1 VQTEIKHQGKN
12 SLRGLLAACYAFP
25 PIKRIGSVR
34 NYHIVRYLGEKLG
47 YTHVLTTGNR
57 RFLQEEPFP
66 LDGIAV
72 DELKTWDF
80 RNILRG
86 DGKARTITE
95 EDKTRSGH
103 RFFMKILFSFPFNLL
118 LGEGGFLYILSGYR
132 QGKKLVR
139 SGKVTHL
146 FSSYRPYSDHFI
158 CFLLKRKFPFLVW
171 IADFRDLHLD
181 PILDQVILKRFQKWC
196 NRKILARADLVT
208 TVSHGLARHL
218 KAFNS
223 NVYVL
228 RNGIPAPYAK
238 APLKYKQF
246 TICYTGSLFQDYRD
260 PTPLFDVLKGLILDG
275 SIHAANIRIVYAGKD
290 GDLFTKWIEEYD
302 LGKIFT
308 NAGHVSMAEAK
319 QIQMQSHL
327 NLLLTY
333 ASNELVG
340 NMTGKFYDYLSTGNP
355 IIAIIKGARDTELE
369 TMISDLDAGISI
381 YPDESGRDALK
392 SLLLKMYRQWKDT
405 GHLTFSYNTGKL
417 RELHWPEQMEGL
429 FHKLGLKG
437 ALF

>member
-1 VQTEIKHQGKN
+1 MQTEIKHPGKN

-34 NYHIVRYLGEKLG
+34 NYHIVRYLGERLG

-72 DELKTWDF
+72 EELKTWDF

-86 DGKARTITE
+86 NGKVRTITE
-95 EDKTRSGH
+95 EEKTRSGH
-103 RFFMKILFSFPFNLL
+103 RFFMKVFFSFPFNLV

-158 CFLLKRKFPFLVW
+158 CYLLKRKFPFLAW

-218 KAFNS
+218 EAFSS

-228 RNGIPAPYAK
+228 RNGIPASYAK

-260 PTPLFDVLKGLILDG
+260 PTPLFAVLKGLISDG

-355 IIAIIKGARDTELE
+355 IIAIIKGEKDLELSSIME
-369 TMISDLDAGISI
+369 ELNAGLIIQADKDHLFMLRNFIYKLYTNWKNVGNVKHEYNKHELKKYYWKEQLSD
-381 YPDESGRDALK
+381 
-392 SLLLKMYRQWKDT
+392 
-405 GHLTFSYNTGKL
+405 FYNKI
-417 RELHWPEQMEGL
+417 GL
-429 FHKLGLKG
+429 
-437 ALF
+437 